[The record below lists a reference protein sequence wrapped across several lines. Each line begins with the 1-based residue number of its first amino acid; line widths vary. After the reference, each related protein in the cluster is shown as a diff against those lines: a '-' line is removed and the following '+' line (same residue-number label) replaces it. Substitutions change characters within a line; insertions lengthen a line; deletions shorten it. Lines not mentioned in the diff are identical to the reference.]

1 MIDKEY
7 YGPWAV
13 IVGGSEG
20 VGSAYAEYLA
30 KAGINQLLIA
40 RKPGPLEATAQ
51 AVRDL
56 GVEVRTL
63 SQDLLADDA
72 IENIRAAVE
81 DVEVGLLIFNAGANN
96 YGHEFVT
103 GDLERF
109 RAVAKINID
118 RLMDVTY
125 LFGAPMKERGRGGI
139 IMTGSFAGLMGTD
152 YASVYSASK
161 AFGTIFAEGLWLEL
175 KDHGVHVLEIML
187 GVTRTPAMERMGLKF
202 DRPGLVVSEP
212 AAVAAEALRH
222 LKDGPVWVVED
233 HYEAAQ
239 QRTGFPRGPI
249 VEREAVEHRALMNL

>member
-20 VGSAYAEYLA
+20 VGSEYATLLA
-30 KAGINQLLIA
+30 RAGINQLLVA

-63 SQDLLADDA
+63 AQDLLTDDA
-72 IENIRAAVE
+72 VENIRAAVE
-81 DVEVGLLIFNAGANN
+81 DVEVGLLIVNAGANN
-96 YGHEFVT
+96 YGHDFVT

-118 RLMDVTY
+118 RLMDLTH
-125 LFGAPMKERGRGGI
+125 LFGAPMKARGRGGI
-139 IMTGSFAGLMGTD
+139 LMSGSFAGLMGTD
-152 YASVYSASK
+152 YASVYSAAK
-161 AFGTIFAEGLWLEL
+161 AFGSIFAEGLWLEL
-175 KDHGVHVLEIML
+175 KDHGVHVLELML
-187 GVTRTPAMERMGLKF
+187 GVTHTPAMERMGLNF
-202 DRPGLVVSEP
+202 ERPGLVFSEP
-212 AAVAAEALRH
+212 ADVAAQGLRH
-222 LKDGPVWVVED
+222 LKDGPVWVVDD
-233 HYEAAQ
+233 HYEAAKK
-239 QRTGFPRGPI
+239 RTGFPRGPI